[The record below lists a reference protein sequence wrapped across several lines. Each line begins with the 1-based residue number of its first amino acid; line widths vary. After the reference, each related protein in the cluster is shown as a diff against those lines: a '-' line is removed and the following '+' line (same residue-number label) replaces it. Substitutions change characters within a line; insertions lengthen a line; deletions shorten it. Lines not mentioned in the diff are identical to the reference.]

1 MLPFKERETTVCPI
15 LSRRIG
21 RIRRIRGK
29 SMMVVVVDSFL
40 WMQEMRVEIVQGAV
54 TLEALLIVR
63 NPAYLC
69 AGVDP
74 TISVWCL
81 AYIKSGGTDTK
92 RSQIYEDRSL
102 ALQRMQEYL

>member
-1 MLPFKERETTVCPI
+1 MGTEGPMMLPFKERETTVCPI

-54 TLEALLIVR
+54 TLGALRILR
-63 NPAYLC
+63 E
-69 AGVDP
+69 
-74 TISVWCL
+74 S
-81 AYIKSGGTDTK
+81 
-92 RSQIYEDRSL
+92 IYVS
-102 ALQRMQEYL
+102 APV